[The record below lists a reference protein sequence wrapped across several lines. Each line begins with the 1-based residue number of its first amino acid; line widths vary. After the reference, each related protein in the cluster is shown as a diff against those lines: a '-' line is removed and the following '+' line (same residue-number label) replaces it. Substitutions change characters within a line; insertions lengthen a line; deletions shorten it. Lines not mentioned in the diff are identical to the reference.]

1 MPINVNW
8 GAVSNIV
15 KNNCNAVLRRGIS
28 GVLIGVI
35 AFSTAACQLSDTESS
50 YNDNT
55 SNMSIVAMAD
65 DTSFVSMDEINSLNI
80 IINDNNCSDIYIEN
94 ICQEL
99 EERGLKFAFS
109 RENSQIDTSDSL
121 VITFDQQYYSG
132 SGVIILGPYE
142 NEKNN
147 DSDALACAISKEFEG
162 NNIAVDGIYCGRIG
176 YKNASITGSNRVPS
190 TTEDLV
196 DKESSIFTTVCFGTD
211 TPHQEDVADG
221 IISALGRLVIYQ
233 NENSNVDL
241 IYNPTS
247 GDGLEI
253 ISKRFGC
260 SVDDV
265 RKISST
271 GDTVQIDE
279 TFINPNLDK
288 ISSFRTSVEVTS
300 NEKSEKITFLN

>member
-1 MPINVNW
+1 MTINANW
-8 GAVSNIV
+8 EAISNIV
-15 KNNCNAVLRRGIS
+15 KNNCNTVLKKGIT
-28 GVLIGVI
+28 GVLIGVM
-35 AFSTAACQLSDTESS
+35 AFSTSACQLSDTESS
-50 YNDNT
+50 YNDNA

-65 DTSFVSMDEINSLNI
+65 NTSFVSLDEINSLNI

-99 EERGLKFAFS
+99 EKRGLKFTFS
-109 RENSQIDTSDSL
+109 RENSQIDTANSL

-132 SGVIILGPYE
+132 SGVIVLGPYE

-147 DSDALACAISKEFEG
+147 DSDALACAISKEFDENG
-162 NNIAVDGIYCGRIG
+162 IAIDGIYCGRVG

-196 DKESSIFTTVCFGTD
+196 DKESSIFTTICFGTD
-211 TPHQEDVADG
+211 TPHQEEVANG
-221 IISALGRLVIYQ
+221 IMSALGRLVIYQ
-233 NENSNVDL
+233 RENSDVDL
-241 IYNPTS
+241 IYNPNY

-253 ISKRFGC
+253 ISKRFDC

-288 ISSFRTSVEVTS
+288 ISSFTTSIEVTS
-300 NEKSEKITFLN
+300 SEKTENFTFLN